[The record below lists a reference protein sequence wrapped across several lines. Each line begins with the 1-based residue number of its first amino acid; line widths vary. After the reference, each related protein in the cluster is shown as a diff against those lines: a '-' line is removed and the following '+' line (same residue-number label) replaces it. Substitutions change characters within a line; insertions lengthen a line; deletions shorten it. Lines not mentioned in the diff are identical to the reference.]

1 LQRGRASAELASQVS
16 SDVSV
21 LFFSSLTEL
30 FFTCYAL
37 LRGYWVSYFLPVLS
51 MPVIIFLS
59 ILTGKKISG
68 LIINQNSIRLSRGL
82 IRFCG
87 DIPVSCRASAL
98 TVDESTSADV
108 SASLFPNFASKI
120 SLVDESTSYLNNFAS
135 KILSYTKF
143 ISKALHALFGR
154 RVSIPVSAGFLTLP
168 AFLFCR
174 RAAEPRRYRSQ

>member
-1 LQRGRASAELASQVS
+1 MKRGKASAELASQVL
-16 SDVSV
+16 SDVPV
-21 LFFSSLTEL
+21 LFFYLTGL
-30 FFTCYAL
+30 FFTCCAL
-37 LRGYWVSYFLPVLS
+37 LRGYWVFNFLPVSSL
-51 MPVIIFLS
+51 PVVIILS
-59 ILTGKKISG
+59 IIAGKKISG

-87 DIPVSCRASAL
+87 DIPVSGRASAL

-108 SASLFPNFASKI
+108 SASLFP
-120 SLVDESTSYLNNFAS
+120 NFAS

-174 RAAEPRRYRSQ
+174 RAAEPRRYYEAINKESETK